1 MTVDVSNDNK
11 LRSQSVYKNC
21 VTSANF
27 WIYFAFQDF
36 VLQKGF
42 FTILEY
48 GIDDRESFTPIAL
61 FLDSMRQVSTFA
73 SFKGGPNQGYK

>member
-11 LRSQSVYKNC
+11 LRFQNVYKNC

-61 FLDSMRQVSTFA
+61 FLDSMRQVRTFA